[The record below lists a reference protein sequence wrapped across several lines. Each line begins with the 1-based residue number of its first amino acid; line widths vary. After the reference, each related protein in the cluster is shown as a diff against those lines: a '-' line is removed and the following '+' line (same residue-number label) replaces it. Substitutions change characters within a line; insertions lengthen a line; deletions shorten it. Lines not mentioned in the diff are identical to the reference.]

1 MRYNNVNMN
10 IFLVIVTLLSFIL
23 LISIAS
29 IQPANSKI
37 SIFELKRRAASG
49 DSSAERILNR
59 EQMRDD
65 IISLQRVLS
74 ALLMVLSVI
83 LCVVTFGW
91 LWGILVALFIALEY
105 GAIARIKL
113 VKLWPQ
119 KLYDQFETK
128 IFKFVN
134 KVPFLFKLL
143 RSVPVSDNSNNWQ
156 ISSREELQYLVDESS
171 NVLTPDEKKL
181 IVYSLS
187 FKDKLVN
194 TIMTPRSM
202 IDSIK
207 NTEFLGPLTLDELHK
222 TGHSRLPVI
231 SGDIDHI
238 IGILNLKNL
247 LALDVKHSVT
257 AEKAMEPKVYYIRE
271 DQTLQH
277 ALAAF
282 LKTHHQ
288 LFVVVNEFRETVGLL
303 SLEDVIEALIG
314 QKIVDEF
321 DAHDDLRAVALR
333 NPRLN
338 NHPEKREDV

>member
-1 MRYNNVNMN
+1 MN
-10 IFLVIVTLLSFIL
+10 IFLIIVTLLCFIL
-23 LISIAS
+23 LIAIAAV
-29 IQPANSKI
+29 QPATSKM
-37 SIFELKRRAASG
+37 SIFELKRRVSSG
-49 DSSAERILNR
+49 DSAAERALNR
-59 EQMRDD
+59 EQMRGDVV
-65 IISLQRVLS
+65 SLQRVLV
-74 ALLMVLSVI
+74 ALFLVI
-83 LCVVTFGW
+83 VVMLCVVVFGW
-91 LWGILVALFIALEY
+91 LGGILISLFIALEY
-105 GAIARIKL
+105 GAIARLKL

-119 KLYDQFETK
+119 KLYNQSETK
-128 IFKFVN
+128 IFKFI
-134 KVPFLFKLL
+134 KKAPFLFKLL
-143 RSVPVSDNSNNWQ
+143 RSVPSSDNQNSWQ
-156 ISSREELQYLVDESS
+156 ISSREELQHLVDESS
-171 NVLTPDEKKL
+171 DVLTTDEKKL

-187 FKDKLVN
+187 FNDKLVG
-194 TIMTPRSM
+194 TIMTPRSV

-238 IGILNLKNL
+238 VGILNLKNL
-247 LALDVKHSVT
+247 LTLDTKHSST

-338 NHPEKREDV
+338 NHPEKRQDV